1 MKRLSS
7 LLLMVV
13 LLAGFQVPAAHAT
26 MMSFSESETMP
37 TVWLEE
43 MTWPE
48 VQNALR
54 FGYTNVLI
62 PTAGINQNGPH
73 MPLNARRLI
82 VRKTADDLARR
93 LGNTVIAPIVDFA
106 PQGSIESREGHM
118 RFPGTVSMPGK
129 VFADVLDYTVRSLH
143 KQGFTQFFII
153 GEGTGNQQVQE
164 QIAKAST
171 QRQIAVFHI
180 GDYYATSAQEE
191 YLRKQGFDSA
201 AIGGHAGLRETSELM
216 AVAPGMVRDYQLGV
230 IPQDGMFQYG
240 AWGNTSKASAEL
252 GSILLKIKT
261 DAAAAQICREAQAR
275 PGNCIR

>member
-7 LLLMVV
+7 LCLMVA
-13 LLAGFQVPAAHAT
+13 LLAGFQMRAAYAT
-26 MMSFSESETMP
+26 MMGFSETETMP

-73 MPLNARRLI
+73 MPLNARRMI
-82 VRKTADDLARR
+82 IHKTAEKLARR
-93 LGNTVIAPIVDFA
+93 LGNTVVAPIIDFT
-106 PQGSIESREGHM
+106 PQGSIESREGHT
-118 RFPGTVSMPGK
+118 RFPGTISMPGK
-129 VFADVLDYTVRSLH
+129 VFADTLDYMVRSLH

-153 GEGTGNQQVQE
+153 GEGIGNQQVQE
-164 QIAKAST
+164 QIAKALS
-171 QRQIAVFHI
+171 QRQIPVFHI
-180 GDYYATSAQEE
+180 SDYYAVAAQEE

-201 AIGGHAGLRETSELM
+201 TIGGHAGLRETSELM

-230 IPQDGMFQYG
+230 IPEQSMFQYG
-240 AWGNTSKASAEL
+240 AWGNTSKANAEL
-252 GSILLKIKT
+252 GNVLLKIKI
-261 DAAAAQICREAQAR
+261 DAAAAQICRQAQAR